1 MSRLSTFFK
10 RGSRWLVRLLAD
22 RPLTATMVANNP
34 HIVVLRWDAK
44 LGDAIVSSF
53 FYREACKLNARVTVI
68 TVTELAELHA
78 QDFAATQVIV
88 TRVTPGLAELYRLA
102 RQLSRVD
109 AVVHLVGTIQPV
121 EIIFLRLLRPAL
133 VYSLD
138 DSLNCVNRKL
148 GAITQGMDTATRYC
162 QVLID
167 LGASDVQSTYIV
179 PLPTKLPDAAQA
191 PEILFNPYA
200 SRAEKCLASD
210 RSIVL
215 LQAIAAAFPSYT
227 VGILSSPATLE
238 DARHIEAWVA
248 QANVRV
254 VGGVST
260 PKDVAGYL
268 CRAQVVISV
277 DTAVV
282 HMAVGLDTPLV
293 AIYPA
298 LEGTFNP
305 WLPPPNPRRHV
316 IHSHSLPRRN
326 GHRPAKNMNAFPNQS
341 VINALQML
349 LFSSITIS
357 LCARIVSGLGVASG
371 TLARQLP
378 LISEHFPEVACCHP
392 GTINIVLDRALLLT
406 NPDHR
411 TAPLAWTPS
420 GRTTEVF
427 DLLRVELELGTSPTR
442 IPAWLYVA
450 YGSPHRDT
458 PVLHELIAPPL
469 DLTGICHCRLHVRAD
484 AVALPANNQ
493 PISAINCSTCASQ

>member
-1 MSRLSTFFK
+1 MSRLSTCFK
-10 RGSRWLVRLLAD
+10 LASRWLVRLLAD
-22 RPLTATMVANNP
+22 RPLTANMVGNNP

-53 FYREACKLNARVTVI
+53 FYREARKLNARVTVI

-78 QDFAATQVIV
+78 QDFAADQVIV
-88 TRVTPGLAELYRLA
+88 TRATPGFIELYRLT
-102 RQLSRVD
+102 RQLGRVD

-121 EIIFLRLLRPAL
+121 EIIFLWLLRPAL

-138 DSLNCVNRKL
+138 DSLNCVNRKF
-148 GAITQGMDTATRYC
+148 GAITQEMNTATRYC

-167 LGASDVQSTYIV
+167 LGAKNVQSTYII
-179 PLPTKLPDAAQA
+179 PLPAKLPDARKA
-191 PEILFNPYA
+191 PDILFNSYA
-200 SRAEKCLASD
+200 SRADKCLTND
-210 RSIVL
+210 RSISL

-238 DARHIEAWVA
+238 DARHIETCVT

-254 VGGVST
+254 VDGVST
-260 PKDVAGYL
+260 PKEVAGYL
-268 CRAQVVISV
+268 CQAQAVISV

-282 HMAVGLDTPLV
+282 HMTVGLETPLV

-298 LEGTFNP
+298 LDGTFNP
-305 WLPPPNPRRHV
+305 WLPPPNSRCRV
-316 IHSHSLPRRN
+316 IHSHSLPERSGRRS
-326 GHRPAKNMNAFPNQS
+326 AKNMNAFTNQS
-341 VINALQML
+341 IINALQVLM
-349 LFSSITIS
+349 SSSMTIS

-378 LISEHFPEVACCHP
+378 LISEHFPEVVYCHP
-392 GTINIVLDRALLLT
+392 GTINIVLDQALLLT
-406 NPDHR
+406 KPDHR

-427 DLLRVELELGTSPTR
+427 DLLRVELELGSSPTR

-450 YGSPHRDT
+450 HGSPHRDT
-458 PVLHELIAPPL
+458 PMFHELIAPPL
-469 DLTGICHCRLHVRAD
+469 NLTDICHCRLHVRAD
-484 AVALPANNQ
+484 AVAL
-493 PISAINCSTCASQ
+493 SATN